1 MKTFRLGSNPS
12 GATNFNQKCNMSKG
26 IYLNNGVYAYA
37 MDIEKKMK
45 RRKNAKI
52 IEVFED
58 ISEEE
63 LQNKVN
69 HYNSIPKKNKEV
81 VEEAT
86 TFKYHWKN
94 KVTGSTLHSIYN
106 DLRNVPDPE
115 NWEPLK

>member
-12 GATNFNQKCNMSKG
+12 GATLIKKCNMSKG

-106 DLRNVPDPE
+106 ELRNVPDPE